1 MKYAVVNVAQH
12 GIVGRSSIK
21 TWILELALVVS
32 ILGELFIFSEPQ
44 GMCWGML
51 GYSNK

>member
-1 MKYAVVNVAQH
+1 MKYAVVNVVQH

-21 TWILELALVVS
+21 MWIVELTLVVS
-32 ILGELFIFSEPQ
+32 NLGELFIFPEPQ
-44 GMCWGML
+44 GMYWGML